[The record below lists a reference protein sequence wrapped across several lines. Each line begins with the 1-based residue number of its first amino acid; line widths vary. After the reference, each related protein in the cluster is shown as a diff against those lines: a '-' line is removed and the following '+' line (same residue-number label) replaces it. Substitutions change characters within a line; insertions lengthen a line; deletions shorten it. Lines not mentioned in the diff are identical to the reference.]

1 MEPPSSFTI
10 EIVCLGISLILLLGC
25 SALISGS
32 ETSFFSLSP
41 KQLDKLKGEQDKR
54 SSFILRL
61 LGNPDHLLATILQIN
76 NCVNILIVLIS
87 SIIIGH
93 IFPFLDSNPV
103 MEFIVNSIIVTFILV
118 LFGEIIPKII
128 ATHRPV
134 KFAKF
139 MSRPLIFVS
148 PITKPFYWLMSKFT
162 NRFSNI
168 HGKTDVTLT
177 DLEQAVDIATPSAS
191 EEKKILKG
199 IVKLPTTDVCKIMR
213 PRVDVVA
220 IDIEMTN
227 EEVIKIATECGYSR
241 LPVYK
246 EDLDD
251 IKGFLYIKDVL
262 PFLLDNSSY
271 NWKKHIREAYFVP
284 ESKKINDLLEEFRNK
299 KMHLAVVVDEY
310 GGTDGIVTL
319 EDILEE
325 IFGEILDEGDVEDL
339 NESKLTTNY
348 NNLTNNKL
356 Q

>member
-1 MEPPSSFTI
+1 M
-10 EIVCLGISLILLLGC
+10 GISLILLLGC

-41 KQLDKLKGEQDKR
+41 KQLDKLKAEKDKR
-54 SSFILRL
+54 SSYILRL
-61 LGNPDHLLATILQIN
+61 LGNPDYLLGTILQIN

-103 MEFIVNSIIVTFILV
+103 MEFVVNSILVTFILV
-118 LFGEIIPKII
+118 LFGEVMPKII
-128 ATHRPV
+128 ANHMPV

-139 MSRPLIFVS
+139 MSRPLIFVA
-148 PITKPFYWLMSKFT
+148 PATKPFSWLMSKFT
-162 NRFSNI
+162 NRFANI
-168 HGKTDVTLT
+168 HGKADVTLT
-177 DLEQAVDIATPSAS
+177 DLEQAVEIATPSAS

-199 IVKLPTTDVCKIMR
+199 IVQLPKTDVRKIMR

-220 IDIEMTN
+220 IDIEMSN
-227 EEVIKIATECGYSR
+227 EEVIKTATECGYSR

-262 PFLLDNSSY
+262 PYLLKESAY
-271 NWKKHIREAYFVP
+271 NWKKYIREAYFVP

-339 NESKLTTNY
+339 NEEKLTNRYNKTNSKL
-348 NNLTNNKL
+348 
-356 Q
+356 

>member
-41 KQLDKLKGEQDKR
+41 KQLDKLKAEQDKR
-54 SSFILRL
+54 SAFILRL

-93 IFPFLDSNPV
+93 IFPFLDTNPV
-103 MEFIVNSIIVTFILV
+103 MEFVVNSIIVTFILV

-128 ATHRPV
+128 ATHTPV

-139 MSRPLIFVS
+139 MSRPLIFVA
-148 PITKPFYWLMSKFT
+148 PLTKPFYWLMSKFT

-168 HGKTDVTLT
+168 HGKSDVTLT
-177 DLEQAVDIATPSAS
+177 DLEQAVEIATPSAS

-213 PRVDVVA
+213 PRVDVIA
-220 IDIEMTN
+220 LDIEMSN

-262 PFLLDNSSY
+262 PFLLDNTSY

-339 NESKLTTNY
+339 NEAKLTNNY

-356 Q
+356 

>member
-1 MEPPSSFTI
+1 M
-10 EIVCLGISLILLLGC
+10 GISLILLLVC

-32 ETSFFSLSP
+32 ETSFFSLTP
-41 KQLDKLKGEQDKR
+41 KQIDKLKEESDKR
-54 SSFILRL
+54 SSLILRL
-61 LGNPDHLLATILQIN
+61 LGNPDYLLGTILQVN

-87 SIIIGH
+87 SILLGH
-93 IFPFLDSNPV
+93 IFDFASNPV
-103 MEFIVNSIIVTFILV
+103 LEFLVNTILVTFILV
-118 LFGEIIPKII
+118 LFGEVLPKII
-128 ATHRPV
+128 ATRIPV

-139 MSRPLIFVS
+139 MSLPLIFIS
-148 PITKPFYWLMSKFT
+148 PVTKPFNALMSLFT

-168 HGKTDVTLT
+168 PLRSDVTLN
-177 DLEQAVDIATPSAS
+177 DLAQAVDIATPSEG

-199 IVKLPTTDVCKIMR
+199 IVMLPTTDVCKIMK

-220 IDIEMTN
+220 IDMEMSN
-227 EEVIKIATECGYSR
+227 EEVIKIATGCGYSR
-241 LPVYK
+241 LPVYQ
-246 EDLDD
+246 ENLDD

-262 PFLLDNSSY
+262 PWLIEEKTDF
-271 NWKKHIREAYFVP
+271 NWKNYIREAYFVP

-325 IFGEILDEGDVEDL
+325 IVGEIVDESDFVEL
-339 NESKLTTNY
+339 GQRPYRQESSI
-348 NNLTNNKL
+348 